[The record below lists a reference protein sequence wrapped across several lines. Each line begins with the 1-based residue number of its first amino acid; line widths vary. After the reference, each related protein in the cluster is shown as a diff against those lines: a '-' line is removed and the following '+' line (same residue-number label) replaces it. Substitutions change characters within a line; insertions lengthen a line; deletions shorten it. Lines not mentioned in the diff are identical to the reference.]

1 MGKKISI
8 QAVKTLNRSAKDSQ
22 KKNSAIHK
30 ETNKEKISLGNFQRD
45 SKWGKRRGGNN
56 HQLAFVSTLPSPGG
70 QRSSRPAPRRPSSR
84 HPHVPLLHID
94 SKYKQVE
101 KQI

>member
-30 ETNKEKISLGNFQRD
+30 ETNKEKISLTFKETQNGEREEGETITSSLLSRLFLLLEDNVVLVQR
-45 SKWGKRRGGNN
+45 
-56 HQLAFVSTLPSPGG
+56 LAD
-70 QRSSRPAPRRPSSR
+70 
-84 HPHVPLLHID
+84 LLLDILTFLFC
-94 SKYKQVE
+94 
-101 KQI
+101 I